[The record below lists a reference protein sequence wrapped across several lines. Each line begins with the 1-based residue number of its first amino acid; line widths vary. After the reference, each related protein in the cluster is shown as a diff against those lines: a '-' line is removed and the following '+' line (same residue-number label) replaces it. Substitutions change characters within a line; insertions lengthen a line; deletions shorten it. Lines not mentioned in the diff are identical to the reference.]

1 MEKIL
6 SEAEAQS
13 VIGSLSEVEIEEIK
27 RDKVRFGEFFVGLEN
42 NRYYRVNPIN
52 VIYVDGK
59 FKSITPFSA
68 SAGI

>member
-13 VIGSLSEVEIEEIK
+13 VIESLSEVEIEEIK

>member
-1 MEKIL
+1 MEQIL

-13 VIGSLSEVEIEEIK
+13 VIEQLSDIEIAEIK
-27 RDKVRFGEFFVGLEN
+27 RDKVRFGEFYVGMDN
-42 NRYYRVNPIN
+42 DRYYRVNPIN
-52 VIYVDGK
+52 VIYIDGK